1 MHAVMWMAVLSE
13 SLGVSCCLSQSAC
26 YAWVTA
32 VGSELLLHCNHRFS
46 DLFLTTS
53 ELRDRLREKHIVH
66 DLVWAR

>member
-1 MHAVMWMAVLSE
+1 MRWVWMAVLSE
-13 SLGVSCCLSQSAC
+13 SLGVSCCQSAC

-53 ELRDRLREKHIVH
+53 ELRDRLREKHVVH